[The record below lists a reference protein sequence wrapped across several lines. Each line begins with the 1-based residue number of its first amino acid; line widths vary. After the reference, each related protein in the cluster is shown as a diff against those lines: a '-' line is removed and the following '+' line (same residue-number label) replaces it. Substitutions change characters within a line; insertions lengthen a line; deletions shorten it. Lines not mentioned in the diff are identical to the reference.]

1 MLPTEKQIIER
12 IESIDFYPLKV
23 KKISRK
29 SLLLNKEEINPYQ
42 VGRGSY
48 ITLEWQGEKEDFV
61 VEVKRIFTPKEVENT
76 LLQIKNYSVSKK
88 NLENKEYRPLIVTP
102 YLRLTTISRLVE
114 EGVSGI
120 DLCGNAIIQIPGK
133 WFIEKIGYSNNY
145 PDNVPIK
152 NVFKGNTSV
161 VGRMFLSK
169 PLYKKVSDIE
179 GEIVK
184 CGGQITLGTVSKA
197 LKVMENEL
205 IISRKDNIKLLDAG
219 KLLELLEKNYPGIK
233 VNKSIKGKISSIDE
247 FLQQGIN
254 KEEKKEIKIVGSNV
268 NLYAVM
274 PASNAVTTIYTTSI
288 EKLIR
293 NSDFRETDKFANIE
307 IHETEEPMVY
317 FDRKK
322 RNNFLWAPPLQIY
335 LELANGG
342 KRERE
347 TAEQIKKNLLNFGY
361 LE

>member
-254 KEEKKEIKIVGSNV
+254 KEEKPIFS
-268 NLYAVM
+268 
-274 PASNAVTTIYTTSI
+274 
-288 EKLIR
+288 
-293 NSDFRETDKFANIE
+293 
-307 IHETEEPMVY
+307 
-317 FDRKK
+317 
-322 RNNFLWAPPLQIY
+322 LQ
-335 LELANGG
+335 
-342 KRERE
+342 K
-347 TAEQIKKNLLNFGY
+347 
-361 LE
+361 